1 MSYASR
7 CAGAVLLTLALGLI
21 APSVAQSEAEFD
33 ERIREYILSNPEVIV
48 EAIQLWQQQQ
58 QQAEA
63 QQYQNALRRLHDE
76 LYNTPDTP
84 MLGNPDGDVA
94 IIEFVDYNCGYCR
107 RVFNDLMALTESDN
121 QVKILMK
128 EFPILGAD
136 SLVASQAALAAQRQG
151 QYAALHTALMQARGA
166 LNENRVLSIAQDI
179 GLDVEQLQLDM
190 HDPAITATLQRNQM
204 LAQQLGINGTPG
216 FIIGEEIVR
225 GAVSVS
231 QLQQLV
237 AAARDN
243 DG

>member
-1 MSYASR
+1 MTYTSQL
-7 CAGAVLLTLALGLI
+7 AGAVLLTLGLMTT
-21 APSVAQSEAEFD
+21 SFAQSEAEFN
-33 ERIREYILSNPEVIV
+33 ERIRAYILDNPEVIV
-48 EAIQLWQQQQ
+48 EAIQMWQQQQ
-58 QQAEA
+58 QQTEA
-63 QQYQNALRRLHDE
+63 QQYQNALRGLHDE
-76 LYNTPDTP
+76 LYNNPETPV
-84 MLGNPDGDVA
+84 LGNPDGDIA

-107 RVFNDLMALTESDN
+107 RVFNDLMALTEADS

-166 LNENRVLSIAQDI
+166 LNENRVLSIAQDL

-225 GAVSVS
+225 GAVSMS

-237 AAARDN
+237 AVARRN
-243 DG
+243 DS